1 MCFECMLIV
10 VTIALTMTNAADGN
24 VTTML
29 LAPDNETI
37 EAEFDETANL
47 TDEEYTEML
56 EEYITPQKS
65 EWVFIFL
72 HSVVFVVG
80 LIGNAL
86 VCVAVY
92 RLVKVSYTNVTD
104 NIS

>member
-1 MCFECMLIV
+1 MCLEWTLYV
-10 VTIALTMTNAADGN
+10 LTIALAVTNAADGDTAN
-24 VTTML
+24 L
-29 LAPDNETI
+29 SLAPDNGT
-37 EAEFDETANL
+37 EFDETANM
-47 TDEEYTEML
+47 TDEEYTDML
-56 EEYITPQKS
+56 EDYITPQRS

-92 RLVKVSYTNVTD
+92 R
-104 NIS
+104 